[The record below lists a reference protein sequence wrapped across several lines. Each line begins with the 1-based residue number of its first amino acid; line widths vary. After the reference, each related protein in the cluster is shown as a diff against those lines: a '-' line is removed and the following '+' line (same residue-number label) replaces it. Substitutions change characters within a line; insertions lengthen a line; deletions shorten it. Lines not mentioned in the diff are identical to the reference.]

1 MRAGRKNLKKAVEEG
16 DSLSLSEGQTIMQ
29 VVSLRGSNV
38 IEVMDAQ
45 SVKSLAIFPAKFQR
59 SFWIKRGNFVVVDGG
74 SREKALESGCKVT
87 CIVSQVLFHEQ
98 VRVFQKSPNW
108 PEVFRATKADATINK
123 PHITISNLEEDSN
136 LSEDEDDNALPP
148 LEPNTN
154 RIRPVELDT
163 HTDSDSDSS
172 S

>member
-16 DSLSLSEGQTIMQ
+16 DSLSLSEGQSIMQ
-29 VVSLRGSNV
+29 VISLRGSNV

-108 PEVFRATKADATINK
+108 PEVFRATKADVTINK
-123 PHITISNLEEDSN
+123 PTISNLEDDSN
-136 LSEDEDDNALPP
+136 LSEDEDDDGLPP